1 MGGLRVPARVDEV
14 RRRLKHGV
22 DIEAQCCSIRG
33 GSALVYAAAES
44 DAESVA
50 ALLSHGANTEATCF
64 AGKTPLMWAVQ
75 NNCCEAVSALLAAGA
90 DVLAKRVVSAKN
102 LAARASPQLQQQ
114 LEAAL
119 APAALAAA
127 AEKRAVRARAR
138 GSSSSHAQAIQQQQA
153 QFTEFFSGFCE
164 SIHRVKVLRA
174 APSRGASAILQ
185 LPKQWQALEQEII
198 AAVAPDSL
206 AQCYSTVAATLPSM
220 LQQCQ
225 QA

>member
-44 DAESVA
+44 DPESIEL
-50 ALLSHGANTEATCF
+50 LLSHGANTEATCF

-75 NNCCEAVSALLAAGA
+75 NNCSEAVSALLAAGA

-119 APAALAAA
+119 TPAALAAA

-138 GSSSSHAQAIQQQQA
+138 SNSSSSSRHVQAIQQQQA
-153 QFTEFFSGFCE
+153 QFTEFFSGAYSKAC
-164 SIHRVKVLRA
+164 IHTNVLL
-174 APSRGASAILQ
+174 SF
-185 LPKQWQALEQEII
+185 
-198 AAVAPDSL
+198 SL
-206 AQCYSTVAATLPSM
+206 LSCV
-220 LQQCQ
+220 
-225 QA
+225 